1 MPLRILWSDRQ
12 WQNWDFAKSYFSP
25 LKEAFMGWFFLFFFL
40 SGLCSILYEIVWL
53 RLSMAQF
60 GVTSA
65 LVSIVLSMFMAGLGL
80 GSWGSGRLIRKHGDQ
95 LRIPALRLY
104 ALIELLIGVSALIV
118 PRELLWGRAILEHAG
133 LSSSGAYYLV
143 SGAWIGLALVPWCA
157 CMGATIPVAM
167 LAIRQG
173 FAGDSQRSFSYLYLA
188 NVVGA
193 AAGSIAPLFLI
204 ELYGFHGTLKI
215 GAGLNAILAGMAI
228 ALSLRLSAKTKA
240 AGSPGAV
247 VATTLPASSRDRR
260 ALLLL
265 FATGLTSMALELVW
279 IRQFTPYLGTMVYAF
294 ASILGLY
301 LTSTFIGSQIYRRWG
316 KTRKQEGQLLWVL
329 VGLFAILPVLA
340 VDPRIQS
347 LPFLQVSIW
356 PLLRLAIGIVP
367 FSAALGFITPMLVDR
382 WSGGDPDRAGSAYA
396 VNVVGCILGP
406 LLSGFL
412 LLPWI
417 SERWVSCLF
426 ALPWLLI
433 GCWPGWSSDR
443 EAAGPVGPAQNQLS
457 YVVALAAVVLI
468 FISHGFEDQFQHR
481 QVRRDNTA
489 TIIATGEGMNKRLL
503 VNGMGITSLT
513 PITKMMAHL
522 PLAFLDR
529 PPQNALTICFGMGTT
544 YRSLLSWGIPSTAVE
559 LVPSV
564 PRMFGYYH
572 PDGPALLQS
581 PLSHVVIDDG
591 RRYLERTT
599 DQFDV
604 ITIDPPPPVEAAGSS
619 MLYSKEFYSII
630 KQRLRTDGILQQW
643 LPAGD
648 LQVRSAVARALK
660 ESFPYVRVLQY
671 GPSWGFHFLASSR
684 PIPNRTGAE
693 LVERMPAAA
702 IEDMM
707 EWKYEATPEQEFT
720 YLLQRETSTDQ
731 LIAGDPL
738 SPAMQD
744 DRPVN
749 EYFLLR
755 GLRSPTPAI
764 NAVARR

>member
-1 MPLRILWSDRQ
+1 
-12 WQNWDFAKSYFSP
+12 
-25 LKEAFMGWFFLFFFL
+25 MGWFFLFFFI
-40 SGLCSILYEIVWL
+40 SGLCSILYEVVWL

-80 GSWGSGRLIRKHGDQ
+80 GSWGSGRLIRKYGDQ
-95 LRIPALRLY
+95 TKIPALRLY
-104 ALIELLIGVSALIV
+104 ALIELLIGISALVV
-118 PRELLWGRAILEHAG
+118 PQQLLWGRAILEHAG
-133 LSSSGAYYLV
+133 LSSSGAYYLF
-143 SGAWIGLALVPWCA
+143 SGGWIALTLVPWCA

-167 LAIRQG
+167 LAIRKNI
-173 FAGDSQRSFSYLYLA
+173 AVNSQKSFSYLYLA

-193 AAGSIAPLFLI
+193 AVGSIAPLFLI
-204 ELYGFHGTLKI
+204 ELYGFHGALKI
-215 GAGLNAILAGMAI
+215 GALLNTVLAASAI
-228 ALSLRLSAKTKA
+228 AFSLRSTAAKA
-240 AGSPGAV
+240 ATSASVVTPISVSP
-247 VATTLPASSRDRR
+247 PSRDRR
-260 ALLLL
+260 TLVLL

-294 ASILGLY
+294 ASILALY
-301 LTSTFIGSQIYRRWG
+301 LTSTFIGSQLYRRWSQ
-316 KTRKQEGQLLWVL
+316 KNQQEGQLLWVL
-329 VGLFAILPVLA
+329 IGLFALLPLAA
-340 VDPRIQS
+340 VDPRIQY
-347 LPFLQVSIW
+347 LPFHIAIW
-356 PLLRLAIGIVP
+356 PLLRLAMGIVP
-367 FSAALGFITPMLVDR
+367 FSASLGFVTPMLVDR

-412 LLPWI
+412 LLPLI

-426 ALPWLLI
+426 ALPWLVI
-433 GCWPGWSSDR
+433 GAWPGWSS
-443 EAAGPVGPAQNQLS
+443 AAYRGKQQFVPQSQLS
-457 YVVALAAVVLI
+457 YVVALAAVVLV
-468 FISHGFEDQFQHR
+468 FVSHGFEDQFGR
-481 QVRRDNTA
+481 REVRRDNTA

-522 PLAFLDR
+522 PLAFLDH

-591 RRYLERTT
+591 RRYLERSSE
-599 DQFDV
+599 QFDV

-630 KQRLRTDGILQQW
+630 KQRLRPDGILQQW
-643 LPAGD
+643 LPGGD
-648 LQVRSAVARALK
+648 LEVRSAVARALK

-671 GPSWGFHFLASSR
+671 GRNWGFHFLASSR

-693 LVERMPAAA
+693 LVQRMPAAA
-702 IEDMM
+702 IQDMM
-707 EWKYEATPEQEFT
+707 EWKFALNPELEFSW
-720 YLLQRETSTDQ
+720 LLQRESSVDI
-731 LIAGDPL
+731 LIAGSPL
-738 SPAMQD
+738 APAMQD

-755 GLRSPTPAI
+755 DLKAPPVAAS
-764 NAVARR
+764 AVASR